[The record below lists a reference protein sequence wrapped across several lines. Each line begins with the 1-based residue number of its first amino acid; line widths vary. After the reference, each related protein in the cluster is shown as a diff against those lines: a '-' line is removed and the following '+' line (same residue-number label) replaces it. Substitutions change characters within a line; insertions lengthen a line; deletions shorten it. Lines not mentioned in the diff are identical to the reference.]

1 MNRAMLRL
9 FVLRCGLALAAWVW
23 LCHAALAQTPQ
34 HMHTFTLDAPSA
46 KAVYLAGEMTDWDQR
61 KLPMQ
66 RGADGQ
72 WRASIDLAP
81 GQWLYKF
88 VVDGRWI
95 ADPASPDRDADGQG
109 GEHSFVFIGAGD
121 WSDQPG
127 VPKGRVQ
134 THSVPSAALGRD
146 AKVHVYLPPGFDRA
160 QRPAAQM
167 PVLWLLHGWGMD
179 ADQWFKTGHIQRY
192 MDKLL
197 ARGEIRPFVIV
208 MPSVPSVPSNAE
220 APPHGPAGDR
230 FLTQELPA
238 WLAQQHGLRARR
250 QHTAVAGMSWGGF
263 GAVHLGLN
271 HPRQYGLS
279 YALSGA
285 FRDKFIATL
294 PTRLP
299 LPMRTHIRCGRSDH
313 LIEGNRKLVAVLK
326 AGQAD
331 FTYREDDGAH
341 TWHYWSQRA
350 SEMLVQVDAHFRAH
364 PRPTR

>member
-1 MNRAMLRL
+1 MNRAPSSL
-9 FVLRCGLALAAWVW
+9 FVRRCGLALAVSAW
-23 LCHAALAQTPQ
+23 LCHAALAQTSK
-34 HMHTFTLDAPSA
+34 HMHTFTLDAPTA
-46 KAVYLAGEMTDWDQR
+46 KEVYLAGEMTAWDQR
-61 KLPMQ
+61 KLSMQ

-72 WRASIDLAP
+72 WHTRIDLAP

-95 ADPASPDRDADGQG
+95 ADPGSSNRDADGQG
-109 GEHSFVFIGAGD
+109 GEHSFVFVGEGD
-121 WSDQPG
+121 WIDRPEAL
-127 VPKGRVQ
+127 KGRVH
-134 THSVPSAALGRD
+134 THSVPSDALGRE
-146 AKVHVYLPPGFDRA
+146 AKVHVYLPPGFQSA
-160 QRPAAQM
+160 QRPATTV

-192 MDKLL
+192 MDNLL

-208 MPSVPSVPSNAE
+208 MPSVPSNAK
-220 APPHGPAGDR
+220 APPHGPAGDH

-238 WLAQQHGLRARR
+238 WLAKELGLRASR

-271 HPRQYGLS
+271 HPRQYGMS

-285 FRDKFIATL
+285 FRDKFIAAL
-294 PTRLP
+294 QTRLP
-299 LPMRTHIRCGRSDH
+299 LPMRTHILCGRDDH
-313 LIEGNRKLVAVLK
+313 LIEGNRKLAAVLK
-326 AGQAD
+326 TSQTD

-350 SEMLVQVDAHFRAH
+350 TEMLVQIDAHFRAQ
-364 PRPTR
+364 PR